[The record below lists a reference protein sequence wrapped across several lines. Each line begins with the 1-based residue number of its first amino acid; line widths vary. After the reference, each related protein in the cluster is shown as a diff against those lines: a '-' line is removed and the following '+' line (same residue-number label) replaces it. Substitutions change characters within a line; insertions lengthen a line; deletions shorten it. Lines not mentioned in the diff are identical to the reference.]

1 MKVTVSLVFDIGK
14 SSPNSSPAAL
24 ISLAQR
30 LARELKTTWGIPSV
44 HHVDVEE
51 VTTRRLR

>member
-1 MKVTVSLVFDIGK
+1 MKVTISLVFDIGK